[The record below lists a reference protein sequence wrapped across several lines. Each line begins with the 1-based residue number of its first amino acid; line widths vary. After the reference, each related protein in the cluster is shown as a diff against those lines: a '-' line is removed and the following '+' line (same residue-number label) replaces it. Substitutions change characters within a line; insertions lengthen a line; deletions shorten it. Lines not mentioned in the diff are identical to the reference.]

1 MSNSSGHSYELKDV
15 EKQPNPTTIGV
26 GDIPSEE
33 RPSYV
38 YSMILPNCASA
49 IYTRGLY

>member
-1 MSNSSGHSYELKDV
+1 MSDSSRSYELKDV

-38 YSMILPNCASA
+38 YSMTLPNCACA
-49 IYTRGLY
+49 ILSRGSY